1 MSQFTTAASGLT
13 WSWGGGPGRQG
24 WESRDG
30 RAEVGGHTFDM
41 KP

>member
-1 MSQFTTAASGLT
+1 MEL
-13 WSWGGGPGRQG
+13 GGGGRTGMGEQG